1 MKKTLIIL
9 ACCLA
14 ALTSCTNDLTVTHKI
29 FDDFDYIAIET
40 EETSIAIP
48 YCEMKWF
55 ENSLKMCRFEDKLY
69 GGLKPNW
76 YNSYVSIEYIN
87 NNKTVVITSYIEYD
101 VLIGYHFEKERQTM
115 KKIEVNRKYLINK
128 LSKMKTIKD
137 N

>member
-14 ALTSCTNDLTVTHKI
+14 AFTSCTNDLTVTRFI
-29 FDDFDYIAIET
+29 QDGYDYIAIET
-40 EETSIAIP
+40 EETSIDIP

-55 ENSLKMCRFEDKLY
+55 ENSLNMCRFEDKLY

-76 YNSYVSIEYIN
+76 LNSYVSIEYIN
-87 NNKTVVITSYIEYD
+87 NNKTVVITNYIEYD
-101 VLIGYHFEKERQTM
+101 FENERHTM
-115 KKIEVNRKYLINK
+115 NKIEVGRKYLINR